1 MVLKI
6 LLGILLF
13 IDSYLIVMKIK
24 EIHLQDKIN
33 QYVNHKSEK
42 YYEDL
47 LKFYEKNKKIKLK
60 TKMGLLQK
68 ITLKMDRAGV
78 KSGVIMNPFTIII
91 ASLLSVMVS
100 YILCLRFFKVMTTS
114 FLISA
119 PMLFFP
125 FFVLQ
130 ILEEYRASKVEKAA
144 NNFLLQLK
152 NYTQINND
160 IVYALGEV
168 KTIEPLQGYI
178 HTFLLELNRGIRFEV
193 AMEHFKEK
201 LHSETLKMFLS
212 NVQYCYLY
220 GGSFSK
226 LITKSYFLFNQLQQ
240 EKEKRM
246 NETKSARL
254 VLYILVILDMMVY
267 VVTIRNHAAN
277 EGLMQKTM
285 IGKAILNWNFI
296 SMWLLIMLA
305 NKVKKLDY

>member
-1 MVLKI
+1 
-6 LLGILLF
+6 
-13 IDSYLIVMKIK
+13 
-24 EIHLQDKIN
+24 
-33 QYVNHKSEK
+33 
-42 YYEDL
+42 
-47 LKFYEKNKKIKLK
+47 
-60 TKMGLLQK
+60 
-68 ITLKMDRAGV
+68 MDRAGI
-78 KSGVIMNPFTIII
+78 KSGIIVNPFTIII
-91 ASLLSVMVS
+91 ASMLSFGIS
-100 YILCLRFFKVMTTS
+100 YILCLRFFKVMTS
-114 FLISA
+114 SLLVSA

-130 ILEEYRASKVEKAA
+130 ITEGYRASKVEKAT

-178 HTFLLELNRGIRFEV
+178 HTFLLELNRGVRFEV

-226 LITKSYFLFNQLQQ
+226 LITKSYFLLNQLQQ

-246 NETKSARL
+246 SETKSARL
-254 VLYILVILDMMVY
+254 VLYILVILDMMIY
-267 VVTIRNHAAN
+267 VVTIKNNVAN
-277 EGLMQKTM
+277 ELLMQKTI
-285 IGKAILNWNFI
+285 IGRGILNGNFI
-296 SMWLLIMLA
+296 SMWILIIMA